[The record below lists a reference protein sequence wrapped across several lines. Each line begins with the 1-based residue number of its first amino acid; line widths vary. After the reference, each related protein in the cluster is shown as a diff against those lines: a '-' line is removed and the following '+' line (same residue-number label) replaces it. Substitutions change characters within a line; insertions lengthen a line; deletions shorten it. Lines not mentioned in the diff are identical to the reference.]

1 MVQTATYAPSA
12 TAVSPAAPGA
22 DIADPGPLGLAGF
35 ALTTFVLS
43 AVNAGWYA
51 AETTPIVIGLALFY
65 GGLAQLTAGMW
76 EFKKANTFGA
86 TAFTSYGAFWIS
98 LAAFLVLQGHI
109 FTIPKAS
116 VPTALGLFLLGWTI
130 FTGIMLIA
138 SLRTNGALVVVFVL
152 LFVTFAL
159 LTIGEF
165 QSPSTTFHQLGG
177 WTGVLTAIAAWY
189 TALAGV
195 MRSTFKRQV
204 LPVFPM

>member
-1 MVQTATYAPSA
+1 MAQSTYAPPMRETA
-12 TAVSPAAPGA
+12 TAVPGA
-22 DIADPGPLGLAGF
+22 DIADPGPLGLCGF

-43 AVNAGWYA
+43 AVNAGWYDA
-51 AETTPIVIGLALFY
+51 AITPIVVGLALFY

-86 TAFTSYGAFWIS
+86 TAFTSYAAFWIS

-109 FTIPKAS
+109 FTIPAAS
-116 VPTALGLFLLGWTI
+116 VPSALGLFLLGWTI

-138 SLRTNGALVVVFVL
+138 SFRTNGALVVTFVL

-159 LTIGEF
+159 LTIGELG
-165 QSPSTTFHQLGG
+165 PSKTMHQLGG

-204 LPVFPM
+204 LPVFPI

>member
-1 MVQTATYAPSA
+1 MAQATYAPPLRETA
-12 TAVSPAAPGA
+12 TVVPGA
-22 DIADPGPLGLAGF
+22 DIADPGPLGLSGF

-43 AVNAGWYA
+43 AVNAGWYDA
-51 AETTPIVIGLALFY
+51 ATTPIVVGLALFY

-86 TAFTSYGAFWIS
+86 TAFTSYAAFWIS

-109 FTIPKAS
+109 FTIPAAQ
-116 VPTALGLFLLGWTI
+116 VPNALGLFLLGWTI
-130 FTGIMLIA
+130 FTGILLIA
-138 SLRTNGALVVVFVL
+138 SFRTNGALVVVFVL

-159 LTIGEF
+159 LTIGELG
-165 QSPSTTFHQLGG
+165 PSKTMHQIGG

-189 TALAGV
+189 AALAGV
-195 MRSTFKRQV
+195 LRSTFKRQV

>member
-1 MVQTATYAPSA
+1 MAQSTYAPPMRETA
-12 TAVSPAAPGA
+12 TVIPGA
-22 DIADPGPLGLAGF
+22 DIADPGPLGLCGF

-43 AVNAGWYA
+43 AVNAGWYDA
-51 AETTPIVIGLALFY
+51 ATTPIVVGLALFY

-86 TAFTSYGAFWIS
+86 TAFTSYAAFWIS

-109 FTIPKAS
+109 FTIPAAQ
-116 VPTALGLFLLGWTI
+116 VPNALGLFLLGWTI

-138 SLRTNGALVVVFVL
+138 SFRTNGALVAVFVL

-159 LTIGEF
+159 LTIGELG
-165 QSPSTTFHQLGG
+165 PSKTMHQLGG

-195 MRSTFKRQV
+195 LRSTFKRQV

>member
-1 MVQTATYAPSA
+1 MRETATVP
-12 TAVSPAAPGA
+12 PGA
-22 DIADPGPLGLAGF
+22 DIADPGPLGLCGF

-43 AVNAGWYA
+43 AINAGWYDA
-51 AETTPIVIGLALFY
+51 ATTPIVVGLALFY

-86 TAFTSYGAFWIS
+86 TAFTSYAAFWIS

-109 FTIPKAS
+109 FTIPAAQ
-116 VPTALGLFLLGWTI
+116 VDPALGVFLLGWTI
-130 FTGIMLIA
+130 FTGIMLLA
-138 SLRTNGALVVVFVL
+138 SFRTNGALVVVFVL

-159 LTIGEF
+159 LTIGALG
-165 QSPSTTFHQLGG
+165 PSKSMHQLGG
-177 WTGVLTAIAAWY
+177 WVGVLTAIAAWY

-195 MRSTFKRQV
+195 MRATFKRQI